1 MLFMFKN
8 FFKKIKGSK
17 LTAVLSIVMIVSSI
31 VSIICGYYVV
41 SSVVNLILWILVLI
55 CSIKGW

>member
-1 MLFMFKN
+1 MLFM
-8 FFKKIKGSK
+8 FKKIKGSK

-41 SSVVNLILWILVLI
+41 SSVVNLILWTLVLI